1 MVLTDSKFD
10 YDVYKKAY
18 EASLKKQLLVQHV
31 LRVSLLN
38 VINARLNNYT
48 IKALVFNFLKEND
61 QKESFILDSNALIHV
76 MNQNS
81 NQLYLTFDAFASFA
95 LNNNVVTR
103 EIALSYWKQLPK
115 LDGVNMIDL
124 SDYYIAS
131 MSVQLELLGYKVAQ
145 QDNQN
150 SSGLT
155 LKISQRHE

>member
-1 MVLTDSKFD
+1 MVLTDSQFD

-38 VINARLNNYT
+38 VINARLNTYT
-48 IKALVFNFLKEND
+48 IKALALNFLKEND
-61 QKESFILDSNALIHV
+61 QKESFILDSKALIHA
-76 MNQNS
+76 

-103 EIALSYWKQLPK
+103 ETALAYWKQLPK
-115 LDGVNMIDL
+115 MDNLNMIDL

-150 SSGLT
+150 LSGLT